1 MALNDK
7 QQRFVEEY
15 MVDLNATQAAI
26 RAGYSLTTAAV
37 IGHEHLRKPNVAA
50 AIEIEM
56 KKRSERLQ
64 ITQDM
69 VLQQWWDIAT
79 ADPNEIIYHRKTCC
93 RYCFGVDHKYQ
104 WEDKEEHQ
112 EAQESENRYAEK
124 QDRPANVISDEG
136 GFGFDRTLR
145 PHPKC
150 PKCKGEGFNDIV
162 IEDTRDLSHKA
173 KLIYNGVKSGR
184 SGIEVKLRDQDK
196 ALENV
201 ARHLGM
207 FQDKLTLSGGM
218 NNTVAI
224 TELSPEER
232 TVRINELNR
241 RRGIGA
247 PPTAGDGRAL

>member
-26 RAGYSLTTAAV
+26 RAGYSVETAGA
-37 IGHEHLRKPNVAA
+37 IGHEHLKKPNIAA
-50 AIEIEM
+50 AIEVEM

-93 RYCFGVDHKYQ
+93 RYCFGVDHHYQ
-104 WEDKEEHQ
+104 WKDEEEFNKALMEEQ
-112 EAQESENRYAEK
+112 K
-124 QDRPANVISDEG
+124 QAAFEERSPRHIDNYG
-136 GFGFDRTLR
+136 GFDFDHTLR

-150 PKCKGEGFNDIV
+150 PKCRGEGINEIV

-184 SGIEVKLRDQDK
+184 AGIEVKLRDQDK

-207 FQDKLTLSGGM
+207 FKDNLSLSGAEGG
-218 NNTVAI
+218 AI
-224 TELSPEER
+224 NIHFSPKMSG
-232 TVRINELNR
+232 N
-241 RRGIGA
+241 
-247 PPTAGDGRAL
+247 DG